1 MQIIHGVH
9 SLFGS
14 ARLSSVV
21 KDVCVSPNEEED
33 EPSGGAVPRLARRV
47 CGRGRSGLYI
57 LLDVSSQ
64 PATTPRVGF
73 EKKMMIKK
81 TVWRDGYSVQGPC
94 LLNRNK
100 YTNPSSSHLISVCS
114 FPRIKPGLSSRILQA
129 HDPWDSSR
137 ADHLHLQPRDKT
149 STNIIWFASSTL
161 FPLPQKPRSTLKAN
175 LTNQATVRTVST
187 RAVFQAKDFIV
198 FSRNRQSQIIY
209 RTKTLQLAPRADSC
223 TPSDHSNRLVSTL
236 GPWITSQTTSSI
248 ESSIHH
254 HPSTD
259 SPMHRPLLRLSI
271 SIPAEL

>member
-1 MQIIHGVH
+1 MKAENYGR
-9 SLFGS
+9 SKLDLTGC
-14 ARLSSVV
+14 R
-21 KDVCVSPNEEED
+21 EED

-47 CGRGRSGLYI
+47 AGRGRSGLYI

-64 PATTPRVGF
+64 PATTPR
-73 EKKMMIKK
+73 
-81 TVWRDGYSVQGPC
+81 
-94 LLNRNK
+94 
-100 YTNPSSSHLISVCS
+100 
-114 FPRIKPGLSSRILQA
+114 A

-149 STNIIWFASSTL
+149 STNIIWLASSTL
-161 FPLPQKPRSTLKAN
+161 FPPPQKPRSTLKAN

-187 RAVFQAKDFIV
+187 RAVFQAINQFIV

-259 SPMHRPLLRLSI
+259 SPS
-271 SIPAEL
+271 